1 MDSEFVNVYIERLM
15 QEITELTKTKMLTE
29 TQLKITLAKYN
40 DLQGQFKILVD
51 QNEKLEA
58 SLNKKASKQK
68 DENF

>member
-15 QEITELTKTKMLTE
+15 QEITEMTKTKMLTE
-29 TQLKITLAKYN
+29 TQLKITLTKYN

-68 DENF
+68 DDNF

>member
-15 QEITELTKTKMLTE
+15 QEITEMTKTKMLTE
-29 TQLKITLAKYN
+29 TQLKMTLAKYN

>member
-1 MDSEFVNVYIERLM
+1 MDTEFINAYIERLM
-15 QEITELTKTKMLTE
+15 QEIAELTKTRMLSE

-40 DLQGQFKILVD
+40 ELQVQYKSLAE

-68 DENF
+68 EDVF

>member
-15 QEITELTKTKMLTE
+15 QEITEMTKTKMLTE

>member
-1 MDSEFVNVYIERLM
+1 M
-15 QEITELTKTKMLTE
+15 QEIAELTKTRMLSE

-40 DLQGQFKILVD
+40 ELQVQYKSLAE

-68 DENF
+68 EDVF